1 MLDASHSFQSA
12 LWWRKAPY
20 LTYIVYV
27 VASWETGTWFFSPC
41 NMWHTAQSFHTA
53 ARVAKGSDNV
63 CVYESDSYVESG
75 RVPVYT
81 SNDIIRSPLARLD
94 LYNELNL

>member
-1 MLDASHSFQSA
+1 M
-12 LWWRKAPY
+12 
-20 LTYIVYV
+20 
-27 VASWETGTWFFSPC
+27 
-41 NMWHTAQSFHTA
+41 
-53 ARVAKGSDNV
+53 

-81 SNDIIRSPLARLD
+81 SNDIIRSPLERLD